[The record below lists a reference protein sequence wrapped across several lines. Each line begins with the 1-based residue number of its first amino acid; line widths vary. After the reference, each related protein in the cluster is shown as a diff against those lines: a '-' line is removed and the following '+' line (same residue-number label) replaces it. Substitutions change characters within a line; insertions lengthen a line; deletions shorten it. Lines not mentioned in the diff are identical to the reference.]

1 MGVAGAIRAGAAYV
15 EAFLDDNR
23 LNRGLTAASAR
34 LRGWSASLGRLG
46 SATRGGAL
54 PEPLAAI
61 ANFSFSPAGL
71 VTGMMAAAT
80 PVGQGRGRTQRSGH
94 AGRHDGGSLL
104 RPFVCRRSQRR

>member
-71 VTGMMAAAT
+71 VTGMMAAGRQWAKGEDELNDLAT
-80 PVGQGRGRTQRSGH
+80 R
-94 AGRHDGGSLL
+94 AGTTVEAFSALSL
-104 RPFVCRRSQRR
+104 CRRSQRR